1 MKHKYSTVHNSI
13 LMEVIVAYGTTL
25 ACNTSNVTT

>member
-1 MKHKYSTVHNSI
+1 
-13 LMEVIVAYGTTL
+13 MEVIVAYGTTL